1 LLSGTTIAG
10 NNTVIQGSS
19 IIGFNTP
26 VGLALYGVESESLI
40 VVDVNNDRLVNLQNI
55 NSANKNISVIF
66 NSWNNGSTFINPVQV
81 IIDLEHAN
89 DVYVSDYGYCNIM
102 LFYSMQ
108 TINPSP
114 KAVAGV
120 TGSCG
125 TTPDKFNALRGIFLD
140 NEKNLY
146 VADTGNN
153 RVMRWAP
160 NATSGILIAG
170 QNLTGN
176 DSMSFNFPIGI
187 FLDENNSLL
196 YVADTNN
203 NRIQLF
209 KLNGTPPYNGTTVAG
224 GNGPGSGS
232 DQLNGPHAVWVSN
245 KTGAIYIADTSNNRI
260 QRWNKDATTGVTIAG
275 SPYGIPGTDAT
286 SFNIPYKCILNFDET
301 QMYVS
306 DTGNNRIQRFDL
318 I

>member
-1 LLSGTTIAG
+1 
-10 NNTVIQGSS
+10 
-19 IIGFNTP
+19 
-26 VGLALYGVESESLI
+26 
-40 VVDVNNDRLVNLQNI
+40 
-55 NSANKNISVIF
+55 
-66 NSWNNGSTFINPVQV
+66 
-81 IIDLEHAN
+81 
-89 DVYVSDYGYCNIM
+89 M

-114 KAVAGV
+114 KAIAGV

-125 TTPDKFNALRGIFLD
+125 TTPNKLHGPKGIFLD
-140 NEKNLY
+140 SEKNLY
-146 VADTGNN
+146 VADTSNN
-153 RVMRWAP
+153 RIMRWAP

-170 QNLTGN
+170 QNMTGN
-176 DSMSFNFPIGI
+176 NSMSFNVPVGI
-187 FLDENNSLL
+187 FIDENNSLL
-196 YVADTNN
+196 YVADANN
-203 NRIQLF
+203 HRIQLF

-232 DQLNGPHAVWVSN
+232 HQLNHPRAVWVSS

-260 QRWNKDATTGVTIAG
+260 QRWNQGATTGVTIAG
-275 SPYGIPGTDAT
+275 SPNGITGTDAT
-286 SFNIPYKCILNFDET
+286 SFNAPYNLILNSNET